1 MRNQPAA
8 SISCP
13 TCRGTGSIPKE
24 SASEYTALIPL
35 SDRRLRPRRTC
46 IKITGAVLL
55 CLLLFT
61 LLLVF
66 LFPRSIHL
74 SSTRPLIFPTVAEV
88 DPEHDIVDLTLNVTA
103 NLTNYNFVAIIVKRV
118 VVAPNYRS
126 QVLGEIV
133 IYPNTVVSSRSTQRI
148 VVPLK
153 LHFTSELAKMCI
165 MPSTYFH
172 QIYINFAFQV
182 TTSVLWQP
190 VEATLDTMQLVDC
203 YPTNQTLSI

>member
-1 MRNQPAA
+1 MRNHSQPAA

-66 LFPRSIHL
+66 LFPRSVHL
-74 SSTRPLIFPTVAEV
+74 SSTRPIIFPTIAEV
-88 DPEHDIVDLTLNVTA
+88 DPEHDIVDLTLNVSFA
-103 NLTNYNFVAIIVKRV
+103 RVHLSGLTHKAFLSQFPNCFSFLAITYKV
-118 VVAPNYRS
+118 S
-126 QVLGEIV
+126 HTG
-133 IYPNTVVSSRSTQRI
+133 IY
-148 VVPLK
+148 
-153 LHFTSELAKMCI
+153 FT
-165 MPSTYFH
+165 
-172 QIYINFAFQV
+172 
-182 TTSVLWQP
+182 
-190 VEATLDTMQLVDC
+190 
-203 YPTNQTLSI
+203 